1 MPPPYS
7 PPTTH
12 RLGPGQELS
21 LPLAEGSELFCRH
34 GPLRLAIH
42 PLDAAGAPQAL
53 VLYPGQGWRAPQ
65 DLWLRLTPAG
75 PDTAALE
82 LHAAAPA
89 SRPPRAA
96 PGPWRQCMAGLRKL
110 RQVLGAAQAPG
121 AP

>member
-1 MPPPYS
+1 MPTSYRPPAA
-7 PPTTH
+7 H

-65 DLWLRLTPAG
+65 ELWLRLTPAG
-75 PDTAALE
+75 PGSAALE
-82 LHAAAPA
+82 LHAAPPA
-89 SRPPRAA
+89 SHPPGAA
-96 PGPWRQCMAGLRKL
+96 PRLWHRGMAKL
-110 RQVLGAAQAPG
+110 RQALRAALATG

>member
-1 MPPPYS
+1 MPTSYRS
-7 PPTTH
+7 PAAH

-34 GPLRLAIH
+34 GPLRLAIR

-75 PDTAALE
+75 PGAAALE